1 MKSNILKKGEIV
13 SSWPGKDNA
22 YKCEMLNSDNSHYQ
36 ADVPK
41 AECEL
46 VMYIKLLASKL
57 TQREVTKLEKLIDEF
72 GDERYYE
79 AETNASMHEAGED
92 I

>member
-1 MKSNILKKGEIV
+1 MKSNILKKGELV

-22 YKCEMLNSDNSHYQ
+22 YKCEMLAPGNSHYQ

-57 TQREVTKLEKLIDEF
+57 TQKEVGKLEQLIDEF

-79 AETNASMHEAGED
+79 AQIDTSMHEAGED